1 MESFN
6 FDNLSSSINA
16 QLNHGI
22 QSANKGNSHLQ
33 TGKRINEAKDDVGAF
48 SVNANINAELKQK
61 SQRVQNLQNSLSFL
75 QVQDGALKTAGNII
89 IRISELKTQ
98 FEAPTFNN
106 SDRAIF
112 DEEFKELQ
120 IALKKIRTNKFNG
133 VSLFST
139 ANDKNLAEKSQNAN
153 NLTAIASQSD
163 QTIVLNR
170 AGFLGSMKIEQNFPA
185 QAATNATGGA
195 AGESR
200 TLINLL
206 GPSGTLTW
214 KQNPYSVTDHF
225 KAIHG
230 SDVIHEAVYGVSD
243 NGLPWGNPWVEL
255 YDSAAQTGIRQLPV
269 TLPAIS
275 GERVDVIDF
284 GKTGNSS
291 KTLELIVN
299 EFGQTSSGTG
309 WKASYEIEYDPYEQ
323 DLLDDSVVWSL
334 KDFKAQDFDTCLANL
349 VSARAENGATQQRI
363 NGEIS
368 ELQSSMLGIEK
379 HMERSDG
386 LDIAR
391 AVGELNAVRTRLT
404 MNANLM
410 KSAQEMENKLFTD
423 FL

>member
-61 SQRVQNLQNSLSFL
+61 TQRVQNLQNSLSFL
-75 QVQDGALKTAGNII
+75 QVQDGALKTAGNIL
-89 IRISELKTQ
+89 IRMGELKTQ
-98 FEAPTFNN
+98 FDAPLFNS
-106 SDRAIF
+106 SDNEIF
-112 DEEFKELQ
+112 DEEFRELQ
-120 IALKKIRTNKFNG
+120 VQLKKIRESKFNG
-133 VSLFST
+133 VSLFCS
-139 ANDKNLAEKSQNAN
+139 ADDKNLTEKSQNPL
-153 NLTAIASQSD
+153 NLKSSSGNVNGEI
-163 QTIVLNR
+163 ILNR
-170 AGFLGSMKIEQNFPA
+170 AGFLGAMKISKPFEPDNSA
-185 QAATNATGGA
+185 VDADG
-195 AGESR
+195 
-200 TLINLL
+200 
-206 GPSGTLTW
+206 GPSEKRVAIDLKNHSGKLTFW
-214 KQNPYSVTDHF
+214 QWP
-225 KAIHG
+225 
-230 SDVIHEAVYGVSD
+230 YGVPD
-243 NGLPWGNPWVEL
+243 NFRVYHDSSLIHDKTYGNLGSSRDLNDGRTITPSVQSYADPGD
-255 YDSAAQTGIRQLPV
+255 YDKNMDIIA
-269 TLPAIS
+269 
-275 GERVDVIDF
+275 
-284 GKTGNSS
+284 
-291 KTLELIVN
+291 
-299 EFGQTSSGTG
+299 FGQDGNKSRQMELVMNESGFTFGSTG
-309 WKASYEIEYDPYEQ
+309 WEIAFKIEYDPFEL
-323 DLLDDSVVWSL
+323 DILDDSVVWSL
-334 KDFKAQDFDTCLANL
+334 KDFEVQDFDTFLANL
-349 VSARAENGATQQRI
+349 ASARAENGATQQRI

>member
-75 QVQDGALKTAGNII
+75 QVQDGALKTAGNIL
-89 IRISELKTQ
+89 IRMGELKTQ
-98 FEAPTFNN
+98 FDAPLFNS
-106 SDRAIF
+106 SDNEIF

-120 IALKKIRTNKFNG
+120 IQLKKIRESKFNG
-133 VSLFST
+133 VSLFCS
-139 ANDKNLAEKSQNAN
+139 ADDKNLTEKSQNPL
-153 NLTAIASQSD
+153 NLKSSSGNVNGEI
-163 QTIVLNR
+163 ILNR
-170 AGFLGSMKIEQNFPA
+170 AGFLGAMKISKPFEPDNSA
-185 QAATNATGGA
+185 VDADG
-195 AGESR
+195 
-200 TLINLL
+200 
-206 GPSGTLTW
+206 GPSEKRVAIDLKNHSGKLTFW
-214 KQNPYSVTDHF
+214 QWPYGIPDNFRVYHDSSLIHDKTYGNLGSSRDLNDGRTITPSVQSY
-225 KAIHG
+225 A
-230 SDVIHEAVYGVSD
+230 
-243 NGLPWGNPWVEL
+243 LPGD
-255 YDSAAQTGIRQLPV
+255 YDKNMDIIA
-269 TLPAIS
+269 
-275 GERVDVIDF
+275 
-284 GKTGNSS
+284 
-291 KTLELIVN
+291 
-299 EFGQTSSGTG
+299 FGQDGNKSRQMELVMNESGFTSGPTG
-309 WKASYEIEYDPYEQ
+309 WEIAFKIEYDPFEL
-323 DLLDDSVVWSL
+323 DILDDSVVWSL
-334 KDFKAQDFDTCLANL
+334 KDFEAQDFDTFLANL
-349 VSARAENGATQQRI
+349 ASARAENGATQQRI

-391 AVGELNAVRTRLT
+391 AVGELNAVRTRPT

>member
-61 SQRVQNLQNSLSFL
+61 TQRVQNLQNSLSFL
-75 QVQDGALKTAGNII
+75 QVQDGALKSAGNIL
-89 IRISELKTQ
+89 IRMGELKTQ
-98 FEAPTFNN
+98 FEAPTFNG
-106 SDRAIF
+106 SDKEIF
-112 DEEFKELQ
+112 DKEFKELQ
-120 IALKKIRTNKFNG
+120 IQLKKIRESKFNG
-133 VSLFST
+133 VSLFCS
-139 ANDKNLAEKSQNAN
+139 ADDKNLTEKSQNPF
-153 NLTAIASQSD
+153 NLTSSSGSAEGEI
-163 QTIVLNR
+163 ILNR

-214 KQNPYSVTDHF
+214 KQNPFSVLDHF
-225 KAIHG
+225 KAVHG
-230 SDVIHEAVYGVSD
+230 TEVLHEAVYGVSSK
-243 NGLPWGNPWVEL
+243 GNPWLEL
-255 YDSAAQTGIRQLPV
+255 YDSPAQTGTRILPV

-309 WKASYEIEYDPYEQ
+309 WTANYEIEYDPYEQ

-334 KDFKAQDFDTCLANL
+334 SDFQTQDFDTCLANL
-349 VSARAENGATQQRI
+349 ASARAENGATQQRI

>member
-75 QVQDGALKTAGNII
+75 QVQDGALKTAGNIL
-89 IRISELKTQ
+89 IRMGELKTQ
-98 FEAPTFNN
+98 FDAPLFNS
-106 SDRAIF
+106 SDNEIF

-120 IALKKIRTNKFNG
+120 IQLKKIRESKFNG
-133 VSLFST
+133 VSLFCS
-139 ANDKNLAEKSQNAN
+139 ADDKNLTEKSQNPL
-153 NLTAIASQSD
+153 NLKSSSGNVNGEI
-163 QTIVLNR
+163 ILNR
-170 AGFLGSMKIEQNFPA
+170 AGFLGAMKISKPFEPDNSA
-185 QAATNATGGA
+185 VDADG
-195 AGESR
+195 
-200 TLINLL
+200 
-206 GPSGTLTW
+206 GPSEKRVAIDLKNHSGKLTFW
-214 KQNPYSVTDHF
+214 QWPYGIPDNFRVYHDSSLIHDKTYGNLGSSRDLNDGRTITPSVQSY
-225 KAIHG
+225 A
-230 SDVIHEAVYGVSD
+230 
-243 NGLPWGNPWVEL
+243 LPGD
-255 YDSAAQTGIRQLPV
+255 YDKNMDIIA
-269 TLPAIS
+269 
-275 GERVDVIDF
+275 
-284 GKTGNSS
+284 
-291 KTLELIVN
+291 
-299 EFGQTSSGTG
+299 FGQDGNKSRQMELVMNESGFTSGPTG
-309 WKASYEIEYDPYEQ
+309 WEIAFKIEYDPFEL
-323 DLLDDSVVWSL
+323 DILDDSVVWSL
-334 KDFKAQDFDTCLANL
+334 KDFEAQDFDTFLANL
-349 VSARAENGATQQRI
+349 ASARAENGATQQRI

>member
-61 SQRVQNLQNSLSFL
+61 TQRVQNLQNSLSFL
-75 QVQDGALKTAGNII
+75 QVQDGALKTAGNIL
-89 IRISELKTQ
+89 IRMGELKTQ
-98 FEAPTFNN
+98 FDAPLFNS
-106 SDRAIF
+106 SDNEIF
-112 DEEFKELQ
+112 DEEFRELQ
-120 IALKKIRTNKFNG
+120 VQLKKIRESKFNG
-133 VSLFST
+133 VSLFCS
-139 ANDKNLAEKSQNAN
+139 ADDKNLTEKSQNPL
-153 NLTAIASQSD
+153 NLKSSSGNVNGEI
-163 QTIVLNR
+163 ILNR
-170 AGFLGSMKIEQNFPA
+170 AGFLGAMKISKPFEPDNSA
-185 QAATNATGGA
+185 VDADG
-195 AGESR
+195 
-200 TLINLL
+200 
-206 GPSGTLTW
+206 GPSEKRVAIDLKNHSGKLTFW
-214 KQNPYSVTDHF
+214 QWPYGIPDNFRVYHDSSLIHDKTYGNLGLSRDLNDGRTITPSVQSYARPGD
-225 KAIHG
+225 
-230 SDVIHEAVYGVSD
+230 
-243 NGLPWGNPWVEL
+243 
-255 YDSAAQTGIRQLPV
+255 YDKNMDIIA
-269 TLPAIS
+269 
-275 GERVDVIDF
+275 
-284 GKTGNSS
+284 
-291 KTLELIVN
+291 
-299 EFGQTSSGTG
+299 FGQDGNKSRQMELVMNESGFTSGTTG
-309 WKASYEIEYDPYEQ
+309 WEIAFKIEYDPFEL
-323 DLLDDSVVWSL
+323 DILDDSVVWSL
-334 KDFKAQDFDTCLANL
+334 KDFEVQDFDTCLANL
-349 VSARAENGATQQRI
+349 ASARAENGATRQRI